1 MCGYVWRI
9 IFFHLICL
17 IVKAFKTQWL
27 LWGFLVCFPF
37 QIACSFL
44 GAVSPSVRSFCSF
57 LCVPW
62 NQEVPALPETVLQ
75 AGFLKVA
82 LWILVGSQ
90 MGLPL
95 LWCCCLV
102 TKLWCPTLC
111 SSVDCS
117 LPGSSVHGISQA
129 RILESESCSV
139 VSDSLG
145 PPGLYSPWNSPGQNI
160 GLGSLSLLQVVFPT
174 QESNQGLLYCRW
186 ILNQLS
192 YQGSPKNTG
201 VGCDFF
207 LQGIF
212 PTQGLNP
219 HLLHFMGILYYQSH
233 QGSQIWSLF
242 YIYI

>member
-1 MCGYVWRI
+1 MTNVRVSGLFSISDCL
-9 IFFHLICL
+9 LIS
-17 IVKAFKTQWL
+17 
-27 LWGFLVCFPF
+27 G
-37 QIACSFL
+37 SY
-44 GAVSPSVRSFCSF
+44 VSPSVESFCSF
-57 LCVPW
+57 QCVPW

-90 MGLPL
+90 TGLPL
-95 LWCCCLV
+95 LWYWCLV

-111 SSVDCS
+111 NSVDCS

-129 RILESESCSV
+129 RILENESCSV

-145 PPGLYSPWNSPGQNI
+145 PHGILSPWNSPGQNI
-160 GLGSLSLLQVVFPT
+160 GLGSLSLLQGIFPT

-186 ILNQLS
+186 ILNQLP

-201 VGCDFF
+201 VSCDFL

-219 HLLHFMGILYYQSH
+219 HLLHCMGILYYLSH
-233 QGSQIWSLF
+233 QGSQI
-242 YIYI
+242 

>member
-1 MCGYVWRI
+1 MFSISDCL
-9 IFFHLICL
+9 LIS
-17 IVKAFKTQWL
+17 
-27 LWGFLVCFPF
+27 G
-37 QIACSFL
+37 SY
-44 GAVSPSVRSFCSF
+44 VSPSVQSFCSF
-57 LCVPW
+57 LCVRW

-95 LWCCCLV
+95 LWYCRLL

-111 SSVDCS
+111 SSVDSS
-117 LPGSSVHGISQA
+117 LPRSSIHGISQA

-145 PPGLYSPWNSPGQNI
+145 PHGLYSPWNSPGQNI
-160 GLGSLSLLQVVFPT
+160 GLGSLSLLQGIFLT
-174 QESNQGLLYCRW
+174 
-186 ILNQLS
+186 
-192 YQGSPKNTG
+192 QGSPKNTG
-201 VGCDFF
+201 LGCDFL

-212 PTQGLNP
+212 PAQGLNP

-233 QGSQIWSLF
+233 QGSQI
-242 YIYI
+242 